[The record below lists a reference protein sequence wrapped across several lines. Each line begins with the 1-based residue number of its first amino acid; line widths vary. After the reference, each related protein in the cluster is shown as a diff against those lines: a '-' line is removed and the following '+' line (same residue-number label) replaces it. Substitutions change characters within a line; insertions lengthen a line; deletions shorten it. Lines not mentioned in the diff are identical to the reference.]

1 MVADLMC
8 LFHHVGV
15 GMESVWE
22 ACRKMEASAKKQLL
36 RQTLRETSKEFEWGV
51 SGTFQRDTC
60 SLQNL

>member
-36 RQTLRETSKEFEWGV
+36 WQTLRKTSVCLEFEWGV

-60 SLQNL
+60 S